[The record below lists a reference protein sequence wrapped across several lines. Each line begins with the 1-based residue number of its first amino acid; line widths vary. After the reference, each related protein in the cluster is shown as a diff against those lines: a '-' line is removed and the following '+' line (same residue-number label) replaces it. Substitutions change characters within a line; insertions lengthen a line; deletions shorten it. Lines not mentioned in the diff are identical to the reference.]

1 LHWHK
6 RLNKRQFTSKVP
18 SHNNKLSTKRRGG
31 YQEATEERREEG
43 PNSLMLS
50 LQHSL
55 FSSLCMIQAQIRN
68 NYKHPSTPPPALGD
82 LVSERMKERNALLF
96 FSW

>member
-6 RLNKRQFTSKVP
+6 RLNKSQFTSKVP
-18 SHNNKLSTKRRGG
+18 GHNNKLSTKRRGG
-31 YQEATEERREEG
+31 YQEETEERREEG
-43 PNSLMLS
+43 PNSLML
-50 LQHSL
+50 SL

-82 LVSERMKERNALLF
+82 LVSERMKERKALLF

>member
-6 RLNKRQFTSKVP
+6 RLNKSQFTSKVP

-31 YQEATEERREEG
+31 NQEETEERREKG
-43 PNSLMLS
+43 PNYLMLS
-50 LQHSL
+50 LS
-55 FSSLCMIQAQIRN
+55 SSLCMIQAQIRN

-82 LVSERMKERNALLF
+82 LVSERMKERKALLF